1 MVEVVNRTVTLR
13 LVIARS
19 FVYLI
24 IAMSLG
30 FLFNTYL
37 HDLLQELSEI
47 RASDVIGAMG
57 TIYALI
63 TAFILVNV
71 WQGLTET
78 QNSLASENAAIVQ
91 IWSYVDYFDDVEFSK
106 NMKKVLM
113 SYITLALRELVD
125 LSKENTVIFPSEKFT
140 NILKVIDSVKFDDP
154 RDPIAFQWLADIE
167 QPGDGVVIT
176 YSGHGSYDRRTA
188 VSMLVS
194 TDLRGVTTDE
204 IKPITDQIET
214 EHVYFFDD
222 ACNQGTMQ
230 DLAQPGWVMA
240 IGSTTSTYTY
250 DGDASM
256 AMGVFTYYMREALY
270 IPLTIVEVASN
281 YAITEFEID
290 TPGDAFLIDTYI
302 GDFFF

>member
-30 FLFNTYL
+30 FLFNTFL
-37 HDLLQELSEI
+37 GNLLQELSEI

-154 RDPIAFQWLADIE
+154 RDPIAFGGLTAAYKDLSYARSRRIE
-167 QPGDGVVIT
+167 ACLTRIPSILRDYYLIT
-176 YSGHGSYDRRTA
+176 SLIFWSSYLIQGFD
-188 VSMLVS
+188 SN
-194 TDLRGVTTDE
+194 
-204 IKPITDQIET
+204 I
-214 EHVYFFDD
+214 VYFVNLF
-222 ACNQGTMQ
+222 M
-230 DLAQPGWVMA
+230 
-240 IGSTTSTYTY
+240 I
-250 DGDASM
+250 
-256 AMGVFTYYMREALY
+256 
-270 IPLTIVEVASN
+270 
-281 YAITEFEID
+281 
-290 TPGDAFLIDTYI
+290 
-302 GDFFF
+302 